1 MPLPEDELD
10 SQKQIDRPIFF
21 IGMPRSGTTVMFAA
35 FAAHPSLAWFSQ
47 YMHRFPRLTI
57 LAAIS
62 RLADLWP
69 DSRAGVARYG
79 ETWSI
84 LNRLQLSP
92 AESAGDDYGVWT
104 HCCGEKLE
112 NSFLTG
118 VEPTPEE
125 RNRLCSKVAKTLSL
139 QGKDRFAAKLTGPP
153 RIGYLSAAFDDAVF
167 VNVIRD
173 PRAVVGSLMRVPF
186 WRDTYR
192 YTSPAWTGGLTEEEL
207 QTWREDGESP
217 VALAA
222 IELRAVLERGREEAQ
237 ALAPDRYIE
246 IRYEDFI
253 ANPVDRLGAMFEFA
267 QLPFTQK
274 PYDYVDDRVE
284 VRDLTE
290 SWRKHLSV
298 EEVGA
303 IEAAASAVMHEFGY
317 SREVV

>member
-1 MPLPEDELD
+1 MD

-47 YMHRFPRLTI
+47 YMHRFPRLTG
-57 LAAIS
+57 LAALS

-84 LNRLQLSP
+84 VNRLQLSP

-112 NSFLTG
+112 NSFLTD
-118 VEPTPEE
+118 VEPTAEE
-125 RNRLCSKVAKTLSL
+125 RGHLRSKVSTTLRL
-139 QGKDRFAAKLTGPP
+139 QGKDRFAAKLTGPL
-153 RIGYLSAAFDDAVF
+153 RIGYLSAAFEDALF
-167 VNVIRD
+167 VHVIRD

-192 YTSPAWTGGLTEEEL
+192 YDSPAWSGGLEEEDL
-207 QTWREDGESP
+207 QAWREGGESP

-222 IELRAVLERGREEAQ
+222 TEWRTVLERGRKEA
-237 ALAPDRYIE
+237 AGLAPDRYTE

-253 ANPVDRLGAMFEFA
+253 GSPVEGLGTMFDFT
-267 QLPFTQK
+267 QLPYAQK
-274 PYDYVDDRVE
+274 PYDYVAERVE

-290 SWRKHLSV
+290 SWRMHLSSD
-298 EEVGA
+298 EVGA
-303 IEAAASAVMHEFGY
+303 IETAAGSAMGEFGY
-317 SREVV
+317 SREIV